1 MVFMVCSGFKFL
13 RIAARDWSIYE
24 GDLCFQQSGH
34 SVQYVRRTTREAERQ
49 ARSCNNNL
57 EEIFLRCP
65 LSESQIGNFRHPASP
80 HTSYL
85 ISWFVI
91 LNTRPL
97 LSFRE
102 SELLDLCY
110 CWVTPPPKPGWFH
123 LGPGSQLSGLLREL
137 ASHAGPFPSLL
148 QHPTSAYSFLRTST
162 NSSLILV
169 CIGQAAAGSERNGQN
184 QSLWR
189 RKNYMDFMF
198 KWNDVGKMCIHI
210 YQKKIY
216 YVCVCM
222 SVYILICPYIHMFL
236 AWENGKVWGCHL
248 LSQRNSQRIRRGQT
262 SLQQTT
268 HT

>member
-65 LSESQIGNFRHPASP
+65 LSQSQIGNFRHPASP

-123 LGPGSQLSGLLREL
+123 LGPGSQLSGLLRDL
-137 ASHAGPFPSLL
+137 ASHAGPFLSLL

-216 YVCVCM
+216 YVCVC
-222 SVYILICPYIHMFL
+222 VC
-236 AWENGKVWGCHL
+236 
-248 LSQRNSQRIRRGQT
+248 LSIF
-262 SLQQTT
+262 
-268 HT
+268 